1 MKTLLFL
8 LGALPLLAQPAA
20 TTLPAQPAAT
30 TLPAQPAATTA
41 PAQPAATT
49 APAQPAATTA
59 PAQPA
64 ATTAPAQPAA
74 TTAPAQP
81 AATTSDAASPVP
93 STEPA
98 LTGWVDFGYRWF
110 TGVGGSLDTY
120 RSIINLGSG
129 PKLLG
134 ADVTLADPKHRWFDT
149 IQVRATTWGDEPSES
164 VHVEAKKSGVYD
176 FNADY
181 RDFAYFNFLPSYAD
195 PLLNQGFVLDE
206 QSFDTRRKI
215 AALTLD
221 IRPGH
226 WWTPYFGW
234 DHDSSSGTGATVFVT
249 DGNQYPV
256 PNTLRDSTD
265 LYRGGI
271 RFEKPHFHLTLEE
284 GGTFFKSDQNLY
296 QNPSSVNFG
305 NVFTPVLGQTLNLT
319 SLLAAYGI
327 GGSSAYSKAYL
338 TASPTTW
345 LDIFGQF
352 LYSQPA
358 SNVHYQQ
365 YDSGSL
371 YLQNEILFYSSEQ
384 EIINAAAEQPHTSAS
399 FGAELRPFKR
409 VRIVENWMTDRLHDA
424 GSAASLDTLLVTGAP
439 AIPLSSLIASTLV
452 SNYSQEALDVFYDA
466 SSKLTLRGGYRYIW
480 GDALYAFL
488 PPAGLASSAQE
499 QLRQNVGIGSVTY
512 RPAQKISVTG
522 EVEGASSSGVYF
534 RTSLYNY
541 QKVRAQVHYQPL
553 PSLSVSADFMLLNNQ
568 NPLAGTD
575 YEYRSSQGSLS
586 LYWAPKGSKIFDIQG
601 TYSRSDLKSNIGYL
615 EPEDLSSQVSRYRD
629 NAHTGTALLDVNWP
643 HGKRFAPKLAVG
655 GSFFISSGSLPT
667 TYYQPRA
674 KLWVPIGTHVS
685 WFTDWS
691 YYGYGE
697 VFNLYEGFRTHLV
710 TTGVRITR

>member
-8 LGALPLLAQPAA
+8 LGALPLLAQQAA
-20 TTLPAQPAAT
+20 TTT
-30 TLPAQPAATTA
+30 
-41 PAQPAATT
+41 
-49 APAQPAATTA
+49 
-59 PAQPA
+59 
-64 ATTAPAQPAA
+64 
-74 TTAPAQP
+74 PAQP
-81 AATTSDAASPVP
+81 AATTSDASSPVP
-93 STEPA
+93 STEPE
-98 LTGWVDFGYRWF
+98 LTGWVDLGYRWF

-149 IQVRATTWGDEPSES
+149 IQVRATAWGDEPSES
-164 VHVEAKKSGVYD
+164 VHVEAKKAGVYD

-195 PLLNQGFVLDE
+195 PLLNPLINQGFVLDE

-249 DGNQYPV
+249 DGDQYPV

-284 GGTFFKSDQNLY
+284 GGTVFKSDQDLY

-305 NVFTPVLGQTLNLT
+305 NVFTPVFGQTQDLT

-338 TASPTTW
+338 TASPTSW

-352 LYSQPA
+352 LYSQPN

-365 YDSGSL
+365 YDTGNL
-371 YLQNEILFYSSEQ
+371 YLQSEILFYSSEQ
-384 EIINAAAEQPHTSAS
+384 EIINAAAEQPHTTAS
-399 FGAELRPFKR
+399 FGAEIRPFKR
-409 VRIVENWMTDRLHDA
+409 VRIVENWMTDRMHDA
-424 GSAASLDTLLVTGAP
+424 GSSASLDTLLATGAS
-439 AIPLSSLIASTLV
+439 IPLSSLIASTLV
-452 SNYSQEALDVFYDA
+452 SNYNQEALDVFYDA

-488 PPAGLASSAQE
+488 PPAGLASSDQE
-499 QLRQNVGIGSVTY
+499 QLRQNVGIGSATY

-553 PSLSVSADFMLLNNQ
+553 QSLSVSADFMLLNNQ

-615 EPEDLSSQVSRYRD
+615 EPEDLSPQVSRYRD

-674 KLWVPIGTHVS
+674 KLWVPLGTHVS
-685 WFTDWS
+685 WFTEWS